1 MRSRDGTRS
10 RAKEEASENA
20 REWKDAAAA
29 AAATGVVALVIPGA
43 QVQAVFFGA
52 AAAFFSAMAA
62 RSDGIVADPPRD
74 DFQDTSFPASELG
87 IRVSPAQDFLDPA
100 SVQEEFLCRQLVL
113 TASMHGLLR
122 SLERYDGALNAG
134 GVMYAERQAEVMLH
148 HSELAAQQM
157 DRMLLLAPV
166 IDSIAWGLHKDAS
179 TFKIGGMT
187 SEEIRAAYSVLF
199 QRSLR
204 DFRRR
209 FPSVCFPG
217 ALIPSVEEH
226 PINTSNFGSDD
237 MPSRIFS
244 DNFYRLM
251 REHPKTLRDL
261 VAPEPIS

>member
-1 MRSRDGTRS
+1 MKSREGTRS
-10 RAKEEASENA
+10 KEKEEAAENA

-29 AAATGVVALVIPGA
+29 AAATGVVAVLIPGA
-43 QVQAVFFGA
+43 QVQALFFGA
-52 AAAFFSAMAA
+52 AAAFFSAMGA
-62 RSDGIVADPPRD
+62 RSDGIVNDPPRD
-74 DFQDTSFPASELG
+74 DFQDISFPASQLG
-87 IRVSPAQDFLDPA
+87 VEIPPARDSLDPD

-113 TASMHGLLR
+113 TASMHGLTR

-157 DRMLLLAPV
+157 DRMLVLAPV
-166 IDSIAWGLHKDAS
+166 IDSIAWGLYQDAS
-179 TFKIGGMT
+179 TFKVGEMT
-187 SEEIRAAYSVLF
+187 SEEISAAYKVVF

-204 DFRRR
+204 DFKCR
-209 FPSVCFPG
+209 FPSICLPD

-226 PINTSNFGSDD
+226 PINTSSFGSGEI
-237 MPSRIFS
+237 PPRIFS

-251 REHPKTLRDL
+251 RDNPKTLRDL